1 MNRIKSFETHFF
13 RFQERTKNVLRDTN
27 EANIDSLMGTKE
39 MSAVFRNSCFSQ
51 SGVIVDAKVSD
62 RQRRCCAPSR
72 NIIGYKSSFTCHVLR
87 FVVFAFCLVVCNTRW
102 DLSIYVSS
110 VYPQSGFRLH
120 SSFAE
125 IFSRTEVVFI
135 VVLYTVMVQKSLFRD
150 CPVPWPFKYDATH
163 AHFEEIQTGHLFFVV
178 VVYNIF
184 LTFKRHNFTASLLN
198 LHLIDIRRQIQTR
211 YLFFRKNFI
220 VCCYF
225 RPLWLKHEYSGIFI
239 RN

>member
-1 MNRIKSFETHFF
+1 
-13 RFQERTKNVLRDTN
+13 
-27 EANIDSLMGTKE
+27 
-39 MSAVFRNSCFSQ
+39 MSAVFRNLCFSQ

-102 DLSIYVSS
+102 DLSLSDNDSVLFGTCNQVQLSIYVSS

-120 SSFAE
+120 VSFAE

-163 AHFEEIQTGHLFFVV
+163 AHFEQIQTGHLFFVV

>member
-27 EANIDSLMGTKE
+27 EANIDSLMGTKK

-135 VVLYTVMVQKSLFRD
+135 VVLYTVMVQKSLFRN
-150 CPVPWPFKYDATH
+150 CPVRWPFKYDATH
-163 AHFEEIQTGHLFFVV
+163 AHFEQIQTGHLFVVV